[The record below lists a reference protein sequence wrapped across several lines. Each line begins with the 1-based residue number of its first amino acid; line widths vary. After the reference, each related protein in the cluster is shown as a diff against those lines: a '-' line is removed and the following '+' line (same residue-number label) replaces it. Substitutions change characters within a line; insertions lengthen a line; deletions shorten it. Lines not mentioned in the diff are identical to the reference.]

1 MTAQLPEPQIT
12 SGSDLYE
19 QDFYLWIQTTA
30 ELLKQKNFT
39 QLDLENLIEEIET
52 MGRSEKKALRSNL
65 EVVLMHLLKYKY
77 QAEKRSGSWRATI
90 REHRKRLKQA
100 LEESPSLKP
109 YFDEVLGECYDHA
122 RLLAADETELAV
134 ATFSEQC
141 PFIPEQILNPDFL
154 PESDNSSDLDLL
166 A

>member
-1 MTAQLPEPQIT
+1 MTAQLPQSQTT

-30 ELLKQKNFT
+30 ELLKQGRLT
-39 QLDLENLIEEIET
+39 ELDLENLIDEIET

-90 REHRKRLKQA
+90 REHRKRIRQA

-109 YFDEVLGECYDHA
+109 YFYEVFELCYDDA
-122 RLLAADETELAV
+122 RLLAADETELHL
-134 ATFSEQC
+134 ATF
-141 PFIPEQILNPDFL
+141 PEQSPFTPEQALAPDFL
-154 PESDNSSDLDLL
+154 PES
-166 A
+166 

>member
-1 MTAQLPEPQIT
+1 MTAQMPQSPTT

-39 QLDLENLIEEIET
+39 QLDLENLIEEIQT

-65 EVVLMHLLKYKY
+65 EVVLMHLLKYNY

-90 REHRKRLKQA
+90 REHRKRLKEA

-109 YFDEVLGECYDHA
+109 YFDEVFRQCYDDA

-134 ATFSEQC
+134 ATFPEQS
-141 PFIPEQILNPDFL
+141 PFTPEQILDRDFL
-154 PESDNSSDLDLL
+154 PESR
-166 A
+166 

>member
-1 MTAQLPEPQIT
+1 MTAQLSQSQT

-39 QLDLENLIEEIET
+39 QLDLENLIEEIEA

-65 EVVLMHLLKYKY
+65 EVLLMHLLKYKY
-77 QAEKRSGSWRATI
+77 QPEKRSGSWQATI
-90 REHRKRLKQA
+90 REHRKRLREA

-109 YFDEVLGECYDHA
+109 YFDEVLGQCYDHA

-134 ATFSEQC
+134 ATF
-141 PFIPEQILNPDFL
+141 PEQSPFTPEQVLNPDFL
-154 PESDNSSDLDLL
+154 PELR
-166 A
+166 

>member
-1 MTAQLPEPQIT
+1 MTAQLPQFQTT

-30 ELLKQKNFT
+30 ELLKQGRLT
-39 QLDLENLIEEIET
+39 ELDLENLIDEIET

-90 REHRKRLKQA
+90 REHRKRIRQA

-109 YFDEVLGECYDHA
+109 YFDEVFELCYDDA
-122 RLLAADETELAV
+122 RLLAVDETELHL
-134 ATFSEQC
+134 ATF
-141 PFIPEQILNPDFL
+141 PEQSPFTPEQALDPDFL
-154 PESDNSSDLDLL
+154 PDTISL
-166 A
+166 

>member
-1 MTAQLPEPQIT
+1 MTAQLPQSQTT

-30 ELLKQKNFT
+30 ELLKQGRLT
-39 QLDLENLIEEIET
+39 ELDLENLIEEIET

-65 EVVLMHLLKYKY
+65 EVLLMHLLKYEY

-90 REHRKRLKQA
+90 REHRKRLREA

-109 YFDEVLGECYDHA
+109 YFSEVFGLCYDDA
-122 RLLAADETELAV
+122 RLLTADETELHLAI
-134 ATFSEQC
+134 F
-141 PFIPEQILNPDFL
+141 PEQSPFTPEQTLDPDFL
-154 PESDNSSDLDLL
+154 PES
-166 A
+166 

>member
-1 MTAQLPEPQIT
+1 MSAQLPQSSIT

-65 EVVLMHLLKYKY
+65 EVVLMHLLKYQY
-77 QAEKRSGSWRATI
+77 QPEKRPGSWQATI
-90 REHRKRLKQA
+90 REHRKRLREA

-109 YFDEVLGECYDHA
+109 YFDEVLGQCYDHA
-122 RLLAADETELAV
+122 RLLAADETELVV
-134 ATFSEQC
+134 ATFPEQSPFTSEQVLE
-141 PFIPEQILNPDFL
+141 PNFL
-154 PESDNSSDLDLL
+154 PES
-166 A
+166 

>member
-1 MTAQLPEPQIT
+1 MTAQLPQSQAT
-12 SGSDLYE
+12 SSSNLYE

-30 ELLKQKNFT
+30 ELLKQGRLT
-39 QLDLENLIEEIET
+39 ELDLENLIEEIET

-65 EVVLMHLLKYKY
+65 QVVLMHLLKYKY

-90 REHRKRLKQA
+90 REHRKRLREA

-109 YFDEVLGECYDHA
+109 YFGEVFGLCYDDA

-134 ATFSEQC
+134 ATFPQQS
-141 PFIPEQILNPDFL
+141 PFTPEQAFDPDFL
-154 PESDNSSDLDLL
+154 PES
-166 A
+166 

>member
-1 MTAQLPEPQIT
+1 MTAQLSQSQT

-52 MGRSEKKALRSNL
+52 VGRSEKKALRSNL

-77 QAEKRSGSWRATI
+77 QTGKRSGSWRATI
-90 REHRKRLKQA
+90 REHRKRLKEA

-109 YFDEVLGECYDHA
+109 YFDEVFGQCYDDA
-122 RLLAADETELAV
+122 RLLAADETELDV
-134 ATFSEQC
+134 AIF
-141 PFIPEQILNPDFL
+141 PEQSPFTAEQVLDRDFL
-154 PESDNSSDLDLL
+154 PES
-166 A
+166 

>member
-1 MTAQLPEPQIT
+1 MTTQLPQSPT
-12 SGSDLYE
+12 KSGSDLYE

-39 QLDLENLIEEIET
+39 QLDLENLIDEIET

-90 REHRKRLKQA
+90 REHRKRLRES

-109 YFDEVLGECYDHA
+109 YFSEVFGLCYDNA
-122 RLLAADETELAV
+122 RLLAADETELHL
-134 ATFSEQC
+134 ATF
-141 PFIPEQILNPDFL
+141 PEQSPFTPEQALDPDFL
-154 PESDNSSDLDLL
+154 PES
-166 A
+166 

>member
-1 MTAQLPEPQIT
+1 MLMTAQLPQSPIT

-19 QDFYLWIQTTA
+19 QDFHLWIQTTA

-39 QLDLENLIEEIET
+39 QLDLDNLIEEIET
-52 MGRSEKKALRSNL
+52 MGRSEKKALRNNL

-90 REHRKRLKQA
+90 REHRKRIRQA
-100 LEESPSLKP
+100 LQESPSLKP
-109 YFDEVLGECYDHA
+109 YFDEVFGQCYEDA

-134 ATFSEQC
+134 AIFSEQS
-141 PFIPEQILNPDFL
+141 PFTPEEVLNPDFL
-154 PESDNSSDLDLL
+154 PEL
-166 A
+166 

>member
-1 MTAQLPEPQIT
+1 MTAQLPESQIT

-19 QDFYLWIQTTA
+19 QDFYLWIKTTA

-109 YFDEVLGECYDHA
+109 YFDDVFNQCYDDA
-122 RLLAADETELAV
+122 RLLAADETELDV
-134 ATFSEQC
+134 AIFPEQS
-141 PFIPEQILNPDFL
+141 PFIPEQALDADFL
-154 PESDNSSDLDLL
+154 PNQ
-166 A
+166 

>member
-1 MTAQLPEPQIT
+1 MTAQLPESQIT
-12 SGSDLYE
+12 SGLDLYE

-30 ELLKQKNFT
+30 QLLKQKNFT

-90 REHRKRLKQA
+90 REHRKRLKEA

-109 YFDEVLGECYDHA
+109 YFVEVFKQCYDDA
-122 RLLAADETELAV
+122 RLLAADETELDV
-134 ATFSEQC
+134 AIF
-141 PFIPEQILNPDFL
+141 PEQSPFTPEQVLDADFL
-154 PESDNSSDLDLL
+154 PN
-166 A
+166 

>member
-1 MTAQLPEPQIT
+1 MTAQLPESQIT

-77 QAEKRSGSWRATI
+77 QPEKRSGSWQATI
-90 REHRKRLKQA
+90 REHRKRLREA

-109 YFDEVLGECYDHA
+109 YFDEVLGQCYDHA
-122 RLLAADETELAV
+122 KLLAADETELDV
-134 ATFSEQC
+134 AIF
-141 PFIPEQILNPDFL
+141 PEQSPFTPEQALDPDFL
-154 PESDNSSDLDLL
+154 PN
-166 A
+166 

>member
-1 MTAQLPEPQIT
+1 MTAQLPQSQTT
-12 SGSDLYE
+12 SGSSLYE

-30 ELLKQKNFT
+30 ELLKQGRLT
-39 QLDLENLIEEIET
+39 ELDLENLIDEIET

-90 REHRKRLKQA
+90 REHRKRLRQA

-109 YFDEVLGECYDHA
+109 YFCEVFGQCYNDA
-122 RLLAADETELAV
+122 RLLAADETELHLAI
-134 ATFSEQC
+134 F
-141 PFIPEQILNPDFL
+141 PEQSPFTPEQALNPDFL
-154 PESDNSSDLDLL
+154 PES
-166 A
+166 

>member
-1 MTAQLPEPQIT
+1 MLMTAQLPQSPIT

-39 QLDLENLIEEIET
+39 QLDLDNLIEEIET

-90 REHRKRLKQA
+90 REHRKRIRQA

-109 YFDEVLGECYDHA
+109 YFDEVFGQCYEDA
-122 RLLAADETELAV
+122 RLLDADETELDV
-134 ATFSEQC
+134 TIF
-141 PFIPEQILNPDFL
+141 PEQSLFTPEEVLNPDFL
-154 PESDNSSDLDLL
+154 H
-166 A
+166 

>member
-1 MTAQLPEPQIT
+1 MTAQLPESQIT

-30 ELLKQKNFT
+30 QLLKQKNFT

-90 REHRKRLKQA
+90 REHRKRLKEA

-109 YFDEVLGECYDHA
+109 YFVEVFKQCYDDA
-122 RLLAADETELAV
+122 RLLAADETELDV
-134 ATFSEQC
+134 AIF
-141 PFIPEQILNPDFL
+141 PEQSPFTPEQVLDADFL
-154 PESDNSSDLDLL
+154 PN
-166 A
+166 

>member
-1 MTAQLPEPQIT
+1 MTAQLPESQIT

-39 QLDLENLIEEIET
+39 QLDVENLIEEIET

-65 EVVLMHLLKYKY
+65 EVLLMHLLKYKY
-77 QAEKRSGSWRATI
+77 QPEKRSGSWQATI
-90 REHRKRLKQA
+90 REHRKRLREA

-109 YFDEVLGECYDHA
+109 YFDEVLGQCYDHA
-122 RLLAADETELAV
+122 KLLAADETELAV
-134 ATFSEQC
+134 ATFPEQS
-141 PFIPEQILNPDFL
+141 PFTPEQILDPDFL
-154 PESDNSSDLDLL
+154 PE
-166 A
+166 

>member
-1 MTAQLPEPQIT
+1 MTAQLPQSPIT

-39 QLDLENLIEEIET
+39 QLDLDNLIEEIET
-52 MGRSEKKALRSNL
+52 IGRSEKKALRSNL
-65 EVVLMHLLKYKY
+65 EMVLMHLLKYKY

-90 REHRKRLKQA
+90 REHRKRLRQA

-109 YFDEVLGECYDHA
+109 YFDEVFGQCYDHA

-134 ATFSEQC
+134 AIF
-141 PFIPEQILNPDFL
+141 PEKSPLH
-154 PESDNSSDLDLL
+154 
-166 A
+166 